1 MSHPNL
7 PKTRYSTPIA
17 KALWMSASLVVSATG
32 SAFAQTAPI
41 EGVQAAQS
49 PNNAPDSFS
58 KLAARLMPSV
68 VNIST
73 RQTMGSGSEVGGFGQ
88 GSPLEEFNE
97 FFNRDGDGLK
107 RESSLGS
114 GFIID
119 ESGYVVTNNHVIE
132 AADEIDVVLSDG
144 TVLAAELV
152 GRDAATDLAL
162 LKVTSDAALVAVP
175 LGDSDTALV
184 GDWVVAIGNP
194 FGLGGTV
201 TAGIVS
207 ARDRNINAG
216 QYDAFIQ
223 TDASINKGNSGGP
236 LFNLKGEVIGV
247 NTAIYSPSGGGG
259 SVGVGF
265 SVPSNLT
272 KDIVRQLKDKGLVE
286 RGWLGVRV
294 QGVTPE
300 LARSYGRDRA
310 IGAIVIHVT
319 DKSPAQR
326 AGLQVGD
333 MITQF
338 NGLDIKETRDLS
350 TIVASAPIG
359 TPVAMS
365 VIRKKKDT
373 ELSVSL
379 ELMESDVQS
388 KPAPSNDTGPEL
400 SNLLGVELTRISDED
415 RRRYRIPA
423 SVNGVLVV
431 RVEPGSDAVGKLEK
445 GDVIVEVNFLAVN
458 TPDEAIAEAEIVSGR
473 GEPVLLQFYRDG
485 DTTFRSI
492 RTRQDG

>member
-1 MSHPNL
+1 MRQSHL
-7 PKTRYSTPIA
+7 QASWSV
-17 KALWMSASLVVSATG
+17 ALTLCVGLVLGCFSVAS
-32 SAFAQTAPI
+32 AQTAI
-41 EGVQAAQS
+41 ETPAQAPQ
-49 PNNAPDSFS
+49 NAPDSFS

-73 RQTMGSGSEVGGFGQ
+73 RQTMSAGSGIGAFGED
-88 GSPLEEFNE
+88 SPLEEFNE

-107 RESSLGS
+107 RVSSLGS

-119 ESGYVVTNNHVIE
+119 VEGYVVTNNHVIE
-132 AADEIDVVLSDG
+132 SADEIDVVLSDG
-144 TVLAAELV
+144 TILAAELV

-162 LKVTSDAALVAVP
+162 LKVVP
-175 LGDSDTALV
+175 EAPLISVDFGDSDSALV

-216 QYDAFIQ
+216 QYDDFIQ
-223 TDASINKGNSGGP
+223 TDAAINKGNSGGP
-236 LFNLKGEVIGV
+236 LFNLNGEVIGV

-272 KDIVRQLKDKGLVE
+272 TQIVQQLKDKGFVE

-300 LARSYGRDRA
+300 LARSYGRKRA
-310 IGAIVIHVT
+310 VGAIVTHVT
-319 DKSPAQR
+319 ENSPASR
-326 AGLQVGD
+326 AGLEIGD
-333 MITQF
+333 LIYAFHGQE
-338 NGLDIKETRDLS
+338 IKETRDLS
-350 TIVASAPIG
+350 SIVASAPIG
-359 TPVAMS
+359 EGVAMS
-365 VIRKKKDT
+365 VLRKKKET
-373 ELSVSL
+373 EIVVTLD
-379 ELMESDVQS
+379 LMESDVRS
-388 KPAPSNDTGPEL
+388 DEPVDYSGAPSF
-400 SNLLGVELTRISDED
+400 SNLLGVELSVISDED

-423 SVNGVLVV
+423 SVEGVVVV
-431 RVEPGSDAVGKLEK
+431 RVEPGSDAIGKLSK
-445 GDVIVEVNFLAVN
+445 GDVIVEVNFLTVR
-458 TPDEAIAEAEIVSGR
+458 TPDEAIAEAEIVAAR

-492 RTRQDG
+492 RTRQDS

>member
-1 MSHPNL
+1 MRQSHSLRNL
-7 PKTRYSTPIA
+7 GVA
-17 KALWMSASLVVSATG
+17 ALASVGLFVGNLNVAS
-32 SAFAQTAPI
+32 AQTAS
-41 EGVQAAQS
+41 ENAAEA

-73 RQTMGSGSEVGGFGQ
+73 RQTMSAGGDIGNFGE
-88 GSPLEEFNE
+88 GSPLEDFNE
-97 FFNRDGDGLK
+97 FFNRDDEGLK
-107 RESSLGS
+107 RVSSLGS

-119 ESGYVVTNNHVIE
+119 IEGYVVTNNHVIE

-144 TVLAAELV
+144 TILEAELV

-162 LKVTSDAALVAVP
+162 LKVSSDANLISVD
-175 LGDSDTALV
+175 LGDSDTASV

-216 QYDAFIQ
+216 QYDDFIQ
-223 TDASINKGNSGGP
+223 TDAAINKGNSGGP
-236 LFNLKGEVIGV
+236 LFNLNGEVIGV

-272 KDIVRQLKDKGLVE
+272 KQIIAQLKDKGLVE

-300 LARSYGRDRA
+300 LARSYGRKKA
-310 IGAIVIHVT
+310 AGAIITHVT
-319 DKSPAQR
+319 DDSPASR
-326 AGLQVGD
+326 AGLEIGD
-333 MITQF
+333 LIYAF
-338 NGLDIKETRDLS
+338 NEQEIKETRDLS
-350 TIVASAPIG
+350 SVVATAPIG
-359 TPVAMS
+359 EDVGMS
-365 VIRKKKDT
+365 VLRKKKDT
-373 ELSVSL
+373 QITVSL

-388 KPAPSNDTGPEL
+388 SKDKQDEDGPAL
-400 SNLLGVELTRISDED
+400 SNLLGVELGRIGDED

-423 SVNGVLVV
+423 SVKGVIVL

-445 GDVIVEVNFLAVN
+445 GDVIVEVNFLTV
-458 TPDEAIAEAEIVSGR
+458 TDPEEAIAEAEIVSAR

>member
-1 MSHPNL
+1 MRQKHTLKNL
-7 PKTRYSTPIA
+7 GV
-17 KALWMSASLVVSATG
+17 ALISSAGFCLGNMNVAL
-32 SAFAQTAPI
+32 AQTASEI
-41 EGVQAAQS
+41 ASEA

-73 RQTMGSGSEVGGFGQ
+73 RQTMSTGGGVGGFGE

-107 RESSLGS
+107 RVSSLGS

-119 ESGYVVTNNHVIE
+119 SDGYVVTNNHVIE

-144 TVLAAELV
+144 TILEAELV

-162 LKVTSDAALVAVP
+162 LKVKPEVELTSVD

-216 QYDAFIQ
+216 QYDDFIQ
-223 TDASINKGNSGGP
+223 TDAAINKGNSGGP

-247 NTAIYSPSGGGG
+247 NTAIYSPSGGG

-272 KDIVRQLKDKGLVE
+272 KQIIQQLKDKGLVE

-294 QGVTPE
+294 QGVTQE
-300 LARSYGRDRA
+300 IAKSYGRNKA
-310 IGAIVIHVT
+310 EGAIVTHVT
-319 DKSPAQR
+319 DDSPASR

-333 MITQF
+333 LIYSF
-338 NGLDIKETRDLS
+338 NGQDIKETRDLS
-350 TIVASAPIG
+350 SVVAGAPIG
-359 TPVAMS
+359 ADIVMN
-365 VIRKKKDT
+365 VLRKKKDT
-373 ELSVSL
+373 EIMVSL
-379 ELMESDVQS
+379 DLMEADVGEEEELDFS
-388 KPAPSNDTGPEL
+388 GGPEF
-400 SNLLGVELTRISDED
+400 SNLLGVEFSMITDEH
-415 RRRYRIPA
+415 RRRFRIPA
-423 SVNGVLVV
+423 SVEGVMVE
-431 RVEPGSDAVGKLEK
+431 RVEPGSDAIGKLQK
-445 GDVIVEVNFLAVN
+445 GDVIVEVNFLTVK
-458 TPDEAIAEAEIVSGR
+458 TPDEALAEAEIVATR
-473 GEPVLLQFYRDG
+473 GEPVLVQFYRDG
-485 DTTFRSI
+485 DMSFRSI
-492 RTRQDG
+492 NANQNG

>member
-1 MSHPNL
+1 MRQSRFKNCLSALVLAGAGL
-7 PKTRYSTPIA
+7 PCNSSFTAY
-17 KALWMSASLVVSATG
+17 
-32 SAFAQTAPI
+32 AQTAS
-41 EGVQAAQS
+41 ETASDA

-73 RQTMGSGSEVGGFGQ
+73 RQTMSTGNDVGNFGE

-107 RESSLGS
+107 RVSSLGS

-119 ESGYVVTNNHVIE
+119 VEGYVVTNNHVIE
-132 AADEIDVVLSDG
+132 TADEIDVVLSDG
-144 TVLAAELV
+144 TILEAELV

-162 LKVTSDAALVAVP
+162 LKVEPEKTLISVD
-175 LGDSDTALV
+175 LGDSDSALV

-216 QYDAFIQ
+216 QYDDFIQ
-223 TDASINKGNSGGP
+223 TDAAINKGNSGGP

-272 KDIVRQLKDKGLVE
+272 KSIIKQLRDKGLVE

-300 LARSYGRDRA
+300 LARSYGRSKA
-310 IGAIVIHVT
+310 AGAIITHVT
-319 DKSPAQR
+319 DDSPASR

-333 MITQF
+333 LIYNF
-338 NGLDIKETRDLS
+338 NDLEIKETRDLS
-350 TIVASAPIG
+350 SVVAGAPIG
-359 TPVAMS
+359 EPVAMS
-365 VIRKKKDT
+365 ILRKKKET
-373 ELSVSL
+373 EITVSL
-379 ELMESDVQS
+379 DLMESDVE
-388 KPAPSNDTGPEL
+388 DEEEVILEDGPEF
-400 SNLLGVELTRISDED
+400 SNLLGLELAVISDED

-423 SVNGVLVV
+423 SVKGVVVV
-431 RVEPGSDAVGKLEK
+431 RVEPGSDAIGKLEK
-445 GDVIVEVNFLAVN
+445 GDVIVEVNFLSVS
-458 TPDEAIAEAEIVSGR
+458 TPEDAIAEAEIVAGR
-473 GEPVLLQFYRDG
+473 GEPVLMQFYRDG
-485 DTTFRSI
+485 DTSFRSI
-492 RTRQDG
+492 RTRKDG